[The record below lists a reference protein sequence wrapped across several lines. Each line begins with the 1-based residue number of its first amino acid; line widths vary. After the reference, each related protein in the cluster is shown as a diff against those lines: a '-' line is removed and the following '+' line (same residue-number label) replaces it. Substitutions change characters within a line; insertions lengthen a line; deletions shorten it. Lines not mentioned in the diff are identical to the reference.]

1 MLDQKIAKLDPFL
14 FTINDLLQN
23 IYRKSLISAISLNN
37 SQWHFTHDLQSYFI
51 PDDIIVKNY
60 PDNLNYESL
69 KELISAF
76 NIKNSNTMV
85 LVSLTTKTQ
94 IEPINNLFTTLAQK
108 LTSKCRMSDWHCQLS
123 QATNQKTALIT
134 LLLTN
139 DDQPQII
146 YSGTA
151 IAKVIADSQ
160 INVLGYDSRTA
171 IGDQVTAQVR
181 PLFKTYTLWHTKN
194 PWQYYQ
200 KQIQPLSNHE
210 QVSRLKELVTNV
222 FEDKLT
228 EMIAALNSQAHEI
241 DYNSIVHLPNIP
253 ANKVINFNYI
263 FNELKTD
270 TLHHDISALS

>member
-1 MLDQKIAKLDPFL
+1 MLDQRIAKLDSFL

-23 IYRKSLISAISLNN
+23 ICRKSLISAISLNN
-37 SQWHFTHDLQSYFI
+37 SQWHYTHDLQSYFI

-60 PDNLNYESL
+60 NNNLNYESL
-69 KELISAF
+69 TGLIDAF

-94 IEPINNLFTTLAQK
+94 IKPINDLFTTLAQK
-108 LTSKCRMSDWHCQLS
+108 LTSKYRMSDWYCQLS

-139 DDQPQII
+139 DEQPQII
-146 YSGTA
+146 YSGMA

-160 INVLGYDSRTA
+160 INILGYDARTA
-171 IGDQVTAQVR
+171 IADQVIAQVR
-181 PLFKTYTLWHTKN
+181 PLFKAYTLWHTKN

-200 KQIQPLSNHE
+200 KQIKPLSNHE

-222 FEDKLT
+222 FEDILAKVIAEINFQT
-228 EMIAALNSQAHEI
+228 REMN
-241 DYNSIVHLPNIP
+241 YNRIVHLPNIP
-253 ANKVINFNYI
+253 ANKVINFNSI
-263 FNELKTD
+263 FNELKTA
-270 TLHHDISALS
+270 TLNHDL

>member
-1 MLDQKIAKLDPFL
+1 MLDQRIAKLDSFL

-23 IYRKSLISAISLNN
+23 ICRKSLISAISLNN
-37 SQWHFTHDLQSYFI
+37 SQWHYTHDLQSYFI

-60 PDNLNYESL
+60 NNNLNYESL
-69 KELISAF
+69 TGLIDAF

-94 IEPINNLFTTLAQK
+94 IKPITDLFTTLAQK
-108 LTSKCRMSDWHCQLS
+108 LTSKCRMSDWYCQLS

-139 DDQPQII
+139 DEQPQII
-146 YSGTA
+146 YSGMA

-160 INVLGYDSRTA
+160 INILGYDARTA
-171 IGDQVTAQVR
+171 IADQVIAQVR
-181 PLFKTYTLWHTKN
+181 PLFKAYTLWHTKN

-200 KQIQPLSNHE
+200 KQIKPLSNHE

-222 FEDKLT
+222 FEDILAKVIAEINFQT
-228 EMIAALNSQAHEI
+228 REMN
-241 DYNSIVHLPNIP
+241 YNRIVHLPNIP
-253 ANKVINFNYI
+253 ANKVINFNSI
-263 FNELKTD
+263 FNELKTA
-270 TLHHDISALS
+270 TLNHDL

>member
-14 FTINDLLQN
+14 FTINNLLQN

-37 SQWHFTHDLQSYFI
+37 SQWHYTNDLQSYFI
-51 PDDIIVKNY
+51 PDDIIIKNY
-60 PDNLNYESL
+60 HDNLNYESL
-69 KELISAF
+69 KGLISAF

-94 IEPINNLFTTLAQK
+94 IEPINDLFTTLAQK

-139 DDQPQII
+139 DEQPQII

-171 IGDQVTAQVR
+171 IGDQVITQVR
-181 PLFKTYTLWHTKN
+181 PLFKVYTLWHTKN
-194 PWQYYQ
+194 PWRYYQ
-200 KQIQPLSNHE
+200 KQIKPLSNHE
-210 QVSRLKELVTNV
+210 QVSRLKELVTDV
-222 FEDKLT
+222 FEDQLT
-228 EMIAALNSQAHEI
+228 EMIAELNSQTREMN
-241 DYNSIVHLPNIP
+241 YNRIVHLPNIP

-263 FNELKTD
+263 FNELKTA
-270 TLHHDISALS
+270 TLQRDL